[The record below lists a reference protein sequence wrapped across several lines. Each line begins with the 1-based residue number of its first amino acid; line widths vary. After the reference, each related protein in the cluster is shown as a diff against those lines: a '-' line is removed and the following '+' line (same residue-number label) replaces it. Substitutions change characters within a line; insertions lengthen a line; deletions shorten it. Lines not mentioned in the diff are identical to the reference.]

1 MAVKFIAPLSVFLF
15 FLSSCQAKPENCSEA
30 QCKVLTVGKGTAFEF
45 RFKASEKGVRIVY
58 LDLKFRNDSYR
69 PLESENEF
77 LPNRWV
83 WASLISEPMLS
94 LSYDYDILSL
104 GLLKYQTRSMDV
116 LLEDQP
122 SGCLAN
128 FNSSC
133 PKRAVGR
140 ALLSMTQ
147 LNSGELPDRNVVC
160 VAIITDVSSSFF
172 DGNVKFQCCKRSK
185 DENTGSAYIQ
195 CELDVQVSGWF
206 IAFNGTLNF
215 LTVLMMLY
223 CPAFLLFLPDSI
235 INLQEECK
243 REERRENEQQSEDSH
258 HEQQSED
265 SHHEQQSE
273 DSHHEQQSEDSH
285 HRQSNQQR
293 CRCGSTAETSAN
305 VNAENNS
312 NPLSVTLLT
321 PTHSQQANSQI
332 GEDKSNKH
340 VQSLLYLDEPNPI
353 TFSYFLRTYTK
364 ECTELFS
371 FHFKLAFL
379 LYGVISIF
387 TYLKLV
393 LNYIVKSNFM
403 EEVHKKPK
411 ASLVGPLFS
420 YVFDFQS
427 SSDTLIALPPL
438 IFILFSSP
446 TDFLITVTEDIKRK
460 VICFVC
466 RENTGS
472 AKDDMLRHLGKLA
485 VNSYKLASCL
495 ITLHQKA
502 LSGSIKLFTHWA
514 LKKMGPPWKRAKTPF
529 IALWVLF
536 WDVVL
541 IIVVGVI
548 FGGICLFLLLLGLV
562 LLICWYSPWHSLIHV
577 GGRKK
582 KQMLK
587 ESRIRNKN
595 QTLKFIFV
603 WLFLHFSVVLDAA
616 TITSCCVVGGLSC
629 RHITNM
635 CGLVTLGLVLNAS
648 VVGPFVA
655 LSIVA
660 LTNIY
665 LCYYNLQM
673 RYQDVKKMISE
684 KWQTVDGKSEHGAI
698 PEDLFWRIC
707 SETSNS
713 NNTVL
718 PVRGEVNRM
727 LSNMAIILIFH
738 FLVFCSVFLVIDASS
753 ILAVPSTIAV
763 LLSGVIPGFFFKGL
777 TNEKR
782 FTGETRM
789 KMIREIEEA
798 VIEYKE
804 NTAVELYNLLQND
817 AEFIE

>member
-1 MAVKFIAPLSVFLF
+1 MAVKFIAPFSVFLF

-30 QCKVLTVGKGTAFEF
+30 QCKVLPVRKGTASEF
-45 RFKASEKGVRIVY
+45 RVKASEKGVRIVY

-128 FNSSC
+128 LNSSC

-195 CELDVQVSGWF
+195 CELNVQVSGWF
-206 IAFNGTLNF
+206 LAFNGTLNL

-223 CPAFLLFLPDSI
+223 CPAFLLFLPDFI

-243 REERRENEQQSEDSH
+243 KEERREN
-258 HEQQSED
+258 
-265 SHHEQQSE
+265 
-273 DSHHEQQSEDSH
+273 EQQSEDSH

-293 CRCGSTAETSAN
+293 SRCGSTAETSAN

-312 NPLSVTLLT
+312 NPLSVTLFTL
-321 PTHSQQANSQI
+321 THSQQANSQI

-353 TFSYFLRTYTK
+353 TFSYFLRTYTR
-364 ECTELFS
+364 ERTELFS

-387 TYLKLV
+387 AYLKLV

-420 YVFDFQS
+420 YVFNFQS
-427 SSDTLIALPPL
+427 LSGTFFVLPPL
-438 IFILFSSP
+438 IWILFSSP

-541 IIVVGVI
+541 IIVMGVI

-562 LLICWYSPWHSLIHV
+562 LLICWYSPWFSLILV
-577 GGRKK
+577 GARKK

-603 WLFLHFSVVLDAA
+603 WLFLHFSIVLEAA
-616 TITSCCVVGGLSC
+616 TITSCCFVGGLSC

-648 VVGPFVA
+648 IVGPFVA

-718 PVRGEVNRM
+718 PVRGEVNHM
-727 LSNMAIILIFH
+727 LSNMAIILIFL

>member
-30 QCKVLTVGKGTAFEF
+30 QCKVLLVRKGTASEF
-45 RFKASEKGVRIVY
+45 RVKASEKGVRIVY

-83 WASLISEPMLS
+83 WANLISEPMLS
-94 LSYDYDILSL
+94 LSYDYDILSM

-128 FNSSC
+128 LNSSC

-160 VAIITDVSSSFF
+160 VAMIKDVLWSFF

-195 CELDVQVSGWF
+195 CELNVQVSGWF
-206 IAFNGTLNF
+206 IAFNGTLNL

-243 REERRENEQQSEDSH
+243 KEERREN
-258 HEQQSED
+258 
-265 SHHEQQSE
+265 EQQSE

-293 CRCGSTAETSAN
+293 SRYRSTAETSAN

-312 NPLSVTLLT
+312 SPLSVTLLT

-364 ECTELFS
+364 EWTELFS
-371 FHFKLAFL
+371 FHFKLAFVM
-379 LYGVISIF
+379 YGVISIF
-387 TYLKLV
+387 AYLKLV
-393 LNYIVKSNFM
+393 LNYIVKSNFI
-403 EEVHKKPK
+403 EEVHKKPN
-411 ASLVGPLFS
+411 ASLVGPLFLN
-420 YVFDFQS
+420 VFDFQGLFGL
-427 SSDTLIALPPL
+427 LIALPPL
-438 IFILFSSP
+438 ILTLFSSP

-562 LLICWYSPWHSLIHV
+562 LLICLYSPWHSLMLV
-577 GGRKK
+577 CVRKK
-582 KQMLK
+582 KQMFK

-603 WLFLHFSVVLDAA
+603 RLFLYFYFVLDAA
-616 TITSCCVVGGLSC
+616 TITSCCFLGGLSC

-648 VVGPFVA
+648 IVGPFVA

-707 SETSNS
+707 SETSNL

-727 LSNMAIILIFH
+727 LSNMAIILIFL

-763 LLSGVIPGFFFKGL
+763 LLSGVIPRFFFKGL

>member
-1 MAVKFIAPLSVFLF
+1 MAVEFIGFFSVLLF
-15 FLSSCQAKPENCSEA
+15 FLSSCQAKPDNCSEA
-30 QCKVLTVGKGTAFEF
+30 KCQVLPVGEGTASEL
-45 RFKASEKGVRIVY
+45 RVKASEKGVRIVY

-94 LSYDYDILSL
+94 LSYDYDILSM

-128 FNSSC
+128 LNSSC

-147 LNSGELPDRNVVC
+147 LNSSELPDRNVVC
-160 VAIITDVSSSFF
+160 VAMIEDYFTFWSLF
-172 DGNVKFQCCKRSK
+172 DGNVRFQCCEMSK
-185 DENTGSAYIQ
+185 EETTESASIQ

-206 IAFNGTLNF
+206 KAFNGTLNL
-215 LTVLMMLY
+215 LTVLMTLY
-223 CPAFLLFLPDSI
+223 CPAFLLFLLDSI

-243 REERRENEQQSEDSH
+243 REERGEN
-258 HEQQSED
+258 
-265 SHHEQQSE
+265 
-273 DSHHEQQSEDSH
+273 EQQSEDSH
-285 HRQSNQQR
+285 HRQSNQER
-293 CRCGSTAETSAN
+293 SRYGATAEASAN

-312 NPLSVTLLT
+312 IPLVTLLT

-364 ECTELFS
+364 ERTELFS

-379 LYGVISIF
+379 LNGVISIF
-387 TYLKLV
+387 PYLKFV
-393 LNYIVKSNFM
+393 LNYSVKSNFM
-403 EEVHKKPK
+403 EELHKKPN

-420 YVFDFQS
+420 HVDFQS
-427 SSDTLIALPPL
+427 SSGKFIALTPFIL
-438 IFILFSSP
+438 ILFSSP
-446 TDFLITVTEDIKRK
+446 TDFLITVTEDFRK
-460 VICFVC
+460 VICPVC

-502 LSGSIKLFTHWA
+502 LSGSIKFFTHWA

-548 FGGICLFLLLLGLV
+548 FGGICLFILLLRLV
-562 LLICWYSPWHSLIHV
+562 FFICWYSPWGSLMLV
-577 GGRKK
+577 CLRKFR
-582 KQMLK
+582 QMLE

-595 QTLKFIFV
+595 QILKFNFV
-603 WLFLHFSVVLDAA
+603 LLFLSFPYALVAA
-616 TITSCCVVGGLSC
+616 TLTSWCSVGGMSC
-629 RHITNM
+629 RYITNM

-648 VVGPFVA
+648 IVGPFVA

-684 KWQTVDGKSEHGAI
+684 KWQTVDGKSELGAI

-713 NNTVL
+713 NNTVP

-727 LSNMAIILIFH
+727 LSNMAIILIFL

-782 FTGETRM
+782 FTGEKRV

-804 NTAVELYNLLQND
+804 NTAVELYNLL
-817 AEFIE
+817 

>member
-30 QCKVLTVGKGTAFEF
+30 QCKVLLVRKGTASEF
-45 RFKASEKGVRIVY
+45 RVKASEKGVRIVY

-83 WASLISEPMLS
+83 WANLISEPMLS
-94 LSYDYDILSL
+94 LSYDYDILSM

-128 FNSSC
+128 LNSSC

-160 VAIITDVSSSFF
+160 VAMIKDVLWSFF

-195 CELDVQVSGWF
+195 CELNVQVSGWF
-206 IAFNGTLNF
+206 IAFNGTLNL

-243 REERRENEQQSEDSH
+243 KEERREN
-258 HEQQSED
+258 
-265 SHHEQQSE
+265 EQQSE

-293 CRCGSTAETSAN
+293 SRYRSTAETSAN

-312 NPLSVTLLT
+312 SPLSVTLLT

-364 ECTELFS
+364 EWTELFS
-371 FHFKLAFL
+371 FHFKLAFVM
-379 LYGVISIF
+379 YGVISIF
-387 TYLKLV
+387 AYLKLV
-393 LNYIVKSNFM
+393 LNYIVKSNFI
-403 EEVHKKPK
+403 EEVHKKPN
-411 ASLVGPLFS
+411 ASLVGPLFLN
-420 YVFDFQS
+420 VFDFQGLFGL
-427 SSDTLIALPPL
+427 LIALPPL
-438 IFILFSSP
+438 ILTLFSSP

-562 LLICWYSPWHSLIHV
+562 LLICLYSPWHSLMLV
-577 GGRKK
+577 CVRKK
-582 KQMLK
+582 KQMFK

-603 WLFLHFSVVLDAA
+603 RLFLYFYFILDAA
-616 TITSCCVVGGLSC
+616 TITSCCFLGGLSC

-648 VVGPFVA
+648 IVGPFVA

-707 SETSNS
+707 SETSNL

-727 LSNMAIILIFH
+727 LSNMAIILIFL

-763 LLSGVIPGFFFKGL
+763 LLSGVIPRFFFKGL

>member
-30 QCKVLTVGKGTAFEF
+30 QCKVLPVRKGTASEF
-45 RFKASEKGVRIVY
+45 RVKASEKGVRIVY

-104 GLLKYQTRSMDV
+104 GLLKYQTRSMEM

-128 FNSSC
+128 LNSSFQN
-133 PKRAVGR
+133 KVVGR
-140 ALLSMTQ
+140 ALLNMTQ

-160 VAIITDVSSSFF
+160 VAMIEDHVQDFLWSFF
-172 DGNVKFQCCKRSK
+172 DGNVKFRCCEISK
-185 DENTGSAYIQ
+185 EETEESAYIQ
-195 CELDVQVSGWF
+195 CELEVQVSGWF
-206 IAFNGTLNF
+206 KAFNGTLNL

-235 INLQEECK
+235 FNLQEECK
-243 REERRENEQQSEDSH
+243 KEERRENEQQSEDSH
-258 HEQQSED
+258 H
-265 SHHEQQSE
+265 
-273 DSHHEQQSEDSH
+273 
-285 HRQSNQQR
+285 RQSNQKR
-293 CRCGSTAETSAN
+293 SRYGSTDEASAN
-305 VNAENNS
+305 INAENNDS
-312 NPLSVTLLT
+312 DPSVTLPILT
-321 PTHSQQANSQI
+321 QSQQANSQI
-332 GEDKSNKH
+332 GEDTSNKH

-353 TFSYFLRTYTK
+353 TLSYFLRTYTK
-364 ECTELFS
+364 ERTELFS
-371 FHFKLAFL
+371 FHSKFAFL
-379 LYGVISIF
+379 WYCVIPIF
-387 TYLKLV
+387 VYLRLG
-393 LNYIVKSNFM
+393 LNYIVESKFM
-403 EEVHKKPK
+403 EEVHKKPT

-420 YVFDFQS
+420 YLFDFQGF
-427 SSDTLIALPPL
+427 LLRLMALAPL
-438 IFILFSSP
+438 ILILLSNP
-446 TDFLITVTEDIKRK
+446 KDFLITAGEDIRQVK
-460 VICFVC
+460 CPVC
-466 RENTGS
+466 RENTVSVGE
-472 AKDDMLRHLGKLA
+472 DMLRHLRKLA

-495 ITLHQKA
+495 INFHQKA
-502 LSGSIKLFTHWA
+502 LAKSIKFFTHYA
-514 LKKMGPPWKRAKTPF
+514 IEKMGPPWKRAKTPF

-541 IIVVGVI
+541 VIVVGVI
-548 FGGICLFLLLLGLV
+548 LGGICLCLLLLGLV
-562 LLICWYSPWHSLIHV
+562 LLIYWYSPWFSLMLV
-577 GGRKK
+577 CLRKLR
-582 KQMLK
+582 QMLK
-587 ESRIRNKN
+587 KWSLEVFNKYRHCL
-595 QTLKFIFV
+595 TPMFIGV
-603 WLFLHFSVVLDAA
+603 QIFLVGFQLLLMAILTDG
-616 TITSCCVVGGLSC
+616 CLVGGLSC
-629 RHITNM
+629 RCITRM
-635 CGLVTLGLVLNAS
+635 FGLVTLGLVLNAS
-648 VVGPFVA
+648 VVGPFLA
-655 LSIVA
+655 LSIAA

-665 LCYYNLQM
+665 LCYNNLQM
-673 RYQDVKKMISE
+673 YYRDVKEMISE
-684 KWQTVDGKSEHGAI
+684 KWQTLDGKREHGAI

-718 PVRGEVNRM
+718 PVRGEVNHM
-727 LSNMAIILIFH
+727 LSNMAIILIFL

>member
-30 QCKVLTVGKGTAFEF
+30 QCKVLPVRKGTASEF
-45 RFKASEKGVRIVY
+45 RVKASEKGVRIVY

-104 GLLKYQTRSMDV
+104 GLLKYQTRSMEM

-133 PKRAVGR
+133 QNKVVGR
-140 ALLSMTQ
+140 ALLNMTQ

-160 VAIITDVSSSFF
+160 VAMIEDYVKDFLWSSF
-172 DGNVKFQCCKRSK
+172 DGNVKFRCCEISK
-185 DENTGSAYIQ
+185 EETEESAYIQ
-195 CELDVQVSGWF
+195 CELEVQVSGWF
-206 IAFNGTLNF
+206 KAFNGTLNL

-235 INLQEECK
+235 FNLQEECK
-243 REERRENEQQSEDSH
+243 KEERREN
-258 HEQQSED
+258 
-265 SHHEQQSE
+265 
-273 DSHHEQQSEDSH
+273 EQQSEDSH

-293 CRCGSTAETSAN
+293 SRCGSTAETSAN

-312 NPLSVTLLT
+312 NPLSVTLFTL
-321 PTHSQQANSQI
+321 THSQQANSQI

-353 TFSYFLRTYTK
+353 TFSYFLRTYTR
-364 ECTELFS
+364 ERTELFS

-387 TYLKLV
+387 AYLKLV

-411 ASLVGPLFS
+411 ASLVGLLFS
-420 YVFDFQS
+420 YVFNFQS
-427 SSDTLIALPPL
+427 LSGTFFVLPPL
-438 IFILFSSP
+438 IWILFSSP

-541 IIVVGVI
+541 VIVVGVI
-548 FGGICLFLLLLGLV
+548 LEGVCLCILLLGLV
-562 LLICWYSPWHSLIHV
+562 LLIYWYSPWFSLMLV
-577 GGRKK
+577 CLRKLR
-582 KQMLK
+582 QMLK
-587 ESRIRNKN
+587 KWSLEVFNKYRHCL
-595 QTLKFIFV
+595 TPMFIGV
-603 WLFLHFSVVLDAA
+603 QIFLVGFQLLLMAMLTDG
-616 TITSCCVVGGLSC
+616 CLVGGLSC
-629 RHITNM
+629 RCITRM
-635 CGLVTLGLVLNAS
+635 FGLVTLGLVLNAS
-648 VVGPFVA
+648 VVGPFLA

-673 RYQDVKKMISE
+673 YYRDVKEMISE
-684 KWQTVDGKSEHGAI
+684 KWQTLDGKREHGAI

-707 SETSNS
+707 SEVSNS
-713 NNTVL
+713 KNAVP

-727 LSNMAIILIFH
+727 LGKMAIILIFL
-738 FLVFCSVFLVIDASS
+738 FLVFCSVFLVTDTSS
-753 ILAVPSTIAV
+753 MSAVPSTIAV
-763 LLSGVIPGFFFKGL
+763 FLSGAIPSLFFKGL
-777 TNEKR
+777 TDENR
-782 FTGETRM
+782 FTGETKAR
-789 KMIREIEEA
+789 MIREIEEA
-798 VIEYKE
+798 VTEYQE
-804 NTAVELYNLLQND
+804 NTTVELYNLLQND
-817 AEFIE
+817 AEFTI

>member
-30 QCKVLTVGKGTAFEF
+30 QCKVLLVRKGTASEF
-45 RFKASEKGVRIVY
+45 RVKASEKGVRIVY

-94 LSYDYDILSL
+94 LSYDYDILSM

-128 FNSSC
+128 LNSSC

-160 VAIITDVSSSFF
+160 VAMIKDVSWSFF
-172 DGNVKFQCCKRSK
+172 DGNVKFQCCEMSK
-185 DENTGSAYIQ
+185 EENTRSASIQ
-195 CELDVQVSGWF
+195 CELDVQVGGWF
-206 IAFNGTLNF
+206 KAFNGTLNL
-215 LTVLMMLY
+215 LTLLLMLY
-223 CPAFLLFLPDSI
+223 CPAFLLFLPDFI

-258 HEQQSED
+258 H
-265 SHHEQQSE
+265 
-273 DSHHEQQSEDSH
+273 
-285 HRQSNQQR
+285 RQSNQQR
-293 CRCGSTAETSAN
+293 SRCGSTAEISAN

-312 NPLSVTLLT
+312 NPLSVTILT

-364 ECTELFS
+364 ERTELFS

-379 LYGVISIF
+379 WYCVIPSF
-387 TYLKLV
+387 AYLRLG
-393 LNYIVKSNFM
+393 LNYIVESKFM
-403 EEVHKKPK
+403 KEVHKKPK
-411 ASLVGPLFS
+411 AYLVGPLFS
-420 YVFDFQS
+420 YAFDVQGLVR
-427 SSDTLIALPPL
+427 TLMALAPL
-438 IFILFSSP
+438 ILILFSSP
-446 TDFLITVTEDIKRK
+446 KDFLITVREDVRQ
-460 VICFVC
+460 VICLIC
-466 RENTGS
+466 KENTVSVGE
-472 AKDDMLRHLGKLA
+472 DMLRHLRKLA

-514 LKKMGPPWKRAKTPF
+514 LKKMGPPRKRAKTPF

-562 LLICWYSPWHSLIHV
+562 FLICWYSPWLSLMSV
-577 GGRKK
+577 CARKK
-582 KQMLK
+582 SQMLK
-587 ESRIRNKN
+587 ESKIRNKK
-595 QTLKFIFV
+595 QILKFRFV
-603 WLFLHFSVVLDAA
+603 WLFLHFSVVLVAA
-616 TITSCCVVGGLSC
+616 TLTSCCFVGGLSC
-629 RHITNM
+629 RYISLM

-648 VVGPFVA
+648 IVGPFLA
-655 LSIVA
+655 LLIVA

-713 NNTVL
+713 NNTVP
-718 PVRGEVNRM
+718 PVRSEVNRM
-727 LSNMAIILIFH
+727 LSNMAIILIFL
-738 FLVFCSVFLVIDASS
+738 FLVFCSIFLVIDASS

>member
-30 QCKVLTVGKGTAFEF
+30 QCKVLPVRKGTASEF
-45 RFKASEKGVRIVY
+45 RVKASEKGVRIVY

-94 LSYDYDILSL
+94 LSYDYDILSM

-128 FNSSC
+128 LNSSC

-160 VAIITDVSSSFF
+160 VAMIKDVLWSFF

-195 CELDVQVSGWF
+195 CELNVQVSGWF
-206 IAFNGTLNF
+206 IAFNGTLNL

-243 REERRENEQQSEDSH
+243 KEERREN
-258 HEQQSED
+258 
-265 SHHEQQSE
+265 EQQSE

-293 CRCGSTAETSAN
+293 SRYRSTAETSAN
-305 VNAENNS
+305 VNAKNNS
-312 NPLSVTLLT
+312 SPLSVTLLT

-364 ECTELFS
+364 EWTELFS
-371 FHFKLAFL
+371 FHFKLAFVM
-379 LYGVISIF
+379 YGVISIF
-387 TYLKLV
+387 AYLKLV
-393 LNYIVKSNFM
+393 LNYIVKSNFI
-403 EEVHKKPK
+403 EEVHKKPN
-411 ASLVGPLFS
+411 ASLVGPLFLN
-420 YVFDFQS
+420 VFDFQGLFGS
-427 SSDTLIALPPL
+427 LIALPPL
-438 IFILFSSP
+438 ILTLFSSP

-514 LKKMGPPWKRAKTPF
+514 LKKMGPPGKRAKTPF

-562 LLICWYSPWHSLIHV
+562 LLICLYSPWLSLMLV
-577 GGRKK
+577 CVRKN
-582 KQMLK
+582 KQMFK

-603 WLFLHFSVVLDAA
+603 RLFLYFYFVLEAA
-616 TITSCCVVGGLSC
+616 TITSCCFLGGLSC

-648 VVGPFVA
+648 IVGPFVA
-655 LSIVA
+655 LSVVA

-707 SETSNS
+707 SETSNL

-727 LSNMAIILIFH
+727 LSNMAIILIFL

-763 LLSGVIPGFFFKGL
+763 LLSGVIPRFFFKGL

>member
-30 QCKVLTVGKGTAFEF
+30 QCKVLPVGKGTASEF

-83 WASLISEPMLS
+83 WANLISEPMLS

-128 FNSSC
+128 LNSSC

-235 INLQEECK
+235 FNLQEECK
-243 REERRENEQQSEDSH
+243 KEERREN
-258 HEQQSED
+258 
-265 SHHEQQSE
+265 
-273 DSHHEQQSEDSH
+273 EQQSEDSH

-293 CRCGSTAETSAN
+293 SRYGSTDEASAN
-305 VNAENNS
+305 INAENDDS
-312 NPLSVTLLT
+312 DPSVTLTILT
-321 PTHSQQANSQI
+321 QSQQANSQI
-332 GEDKSNKH
+332 GEDTSNKH

-387 TYLKLV
+387 MYLKLV
-393 LNYIVKSNFM
+393 LNYIVKNNFM

-420 YVFDFQS
+420 FVFDFQS
-427 SSDTLIALPPL
+427 SSVTLIALPPL
-438 IFILFSSP
+438 ILILFSSP

-562 LLICWYSPWHSLIHV
+562 LLICWYSPWQSLVSV
-577 GGRKK
+577 GARKK

-603 WLFLHFSVVLDAA
+603 WLFLHFSIVLEAA
-616 TITSCCVVGGLSC
+616 TITSCCFVGGLSC

-727 LSNMAIILIFH
+727 LSNMAIILIFL

>member
-104 GLLKYQTRSMDV
+104 GLLKYQTRSMEM

-133 PKRAVGR
+133 QNKVVGR
-140 ALLSMTQ
+140 ALLNMTQ
-147 LNSGELPDRNVVC
+147 LNSGEPPDRNVVC
-160 VAIITDVSSSFF
+160 VAIIEDYAKDFLWSFF
-172 DGNVKFQCCKRSK
+172 DGNVKFRCCEMS
-185 DENTGSAYIQ
+185 EQETEESAYIQ
-195 CELDVQVSGWF
+195 CELEVQVSGWF
-206 IAFNGTLNF
+206 KAFNGTLNL

-235 INLQEECK
+235 FNLQEECK
-243 REERRENEQQSEDSH
+243 KEERRENEQQSEDSH
-258 HEQQSED
+258 H
-265 SHHEQQSE
+265 
-273 DSHHEQQSEDSH
+273 
-285 HRQSNQQR
+285 RQSNQR
-293 CRCGSTAETSAN
+293 RSRYGSTDEASAN
-305 VNAENNS
+305 ITAENDDLVS
-312 NPLSVTLLT
+312 LVSLPILIQ
-321 PTHSQQANSQI
+321 SQQANSQI
-332 GEDKSNKH
+332 GEDTSNKH
-340 VQSLLYLDEPNPI
+340 VRNLLYLDEPNPI

>member
-30 QCKVLTVGKGTAFEF
+30 QCKVLLVRKGTASEF
-45 RFKASEKGVRIVY
+45 RVKASEKGVRIVY

-83 WASLISEPMLS
+83 WANLISEPMLS
-94 LSYDYDILSL
+94 LSYDYDILSM

-128 FNSSC
+128 LNSSC

-160 VAIITDVSSSFF
+160 VAMIKDALWSFF

-195 CELDVQVSGWF
+195 CELNVQVSGWF
-206 IAFNGTLNF
+206 IAFNGTLNL

-243 REERRENEQQSEDSH
+243 KEERREN
-258 HEQQSED
+258 
-265 SHHEQQSE
+265 EQQSE

-293 CRCGSTAETSAN
+293 SRYRSTAETSAN

-312 NPLSVTLLT
+312 SPLSVTLLT

-332 GEDKSNKH
+332 GKDKSNKH

-364 ECTELFS
+364 EWTELFS
-371 FHFKLAFL
+371 FHFKLAFVM
-379 LYGVISIF
+379 YGVISIF
-387 TYLKLV
+387 AYLKLV
-393 LNYIVKSNFM
+393 LNYIVKSNFI
-403 EEVHKKPK
+403 EEVHKKPN
-411 ASLVGPLFS
+411 ASLVGPLFLN
-420 YVFDFQS
+420 VFDFQGLLGL
-427 SSDTLIALPPL
+427 LIALPPL
-438 IFILFSSP
+438 ILTLFSSP

-562 LLICWYSPWHSLIHV
+562 LLICLYSPWHSLMLV
-577 GGRKK
+577 CVRKK
-582 KQMLK
+582 KQMFK

-603 WLFLHFSVVLDAA
+603 RLFLYFYFVLDAA
-616 TITSCCVVGGLSC
+616 TITSCCFLGGLSC

-648 VVGPFVA
+648 IVGPFVA

-707 SETSNS
+707 SETSNL

-727 LSNMAIILIFH
+727 LSNMAIILIFL

-763 LLSGVIPGFFFKGL
+763 LLSGVIPRFFFKGL